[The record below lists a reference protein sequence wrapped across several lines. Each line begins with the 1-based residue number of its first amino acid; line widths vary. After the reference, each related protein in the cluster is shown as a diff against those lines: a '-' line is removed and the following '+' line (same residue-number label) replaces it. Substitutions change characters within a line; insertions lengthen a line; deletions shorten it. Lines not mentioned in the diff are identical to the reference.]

1 VGFQSMDQPAGSQGH
16 PPPPPAGAGG
26 HEGGPPFV
34 VSIAI
39 VSLIA
44 FGAGAFFVTQWESMP
59 RVVRL
64 LVLVAS
70 FIAAHGGAWLVLRR
84 PGLLP
89 EVGHALVLAG
99 VALFGPALLIT
110 AQMFS
115 AVGRLPDAVA
125 TWAAVAVLAAA
136 VVPSRPPL
144 WLALFLIFGWSFLET
159 AAFEAAFHVPF
170 LGAWVVCVGVAL
182 WRGWRT
188 EVRVAA
194 GLLTV
199 WYGLAGLGMAINS
212 PWPASAVAALFVL
225 PPAALWGLASAAE
238 ARWLPGGLVTRHG
251 ALIGLLGALV
261 TLGLA
266 RPLGIAPPTDWI
278 LPVMF
283 GVGAVAVGLGV
294 QLAVCGLSR
303 DMLLI
308 VAAVGLAVVRP
319 WLPGLPDLIGVAAPA
334 AWVVPMLTL
343 VLTLGFAVWGAVAG
357 QRFVSGAAAMAT
369 AVQAVAWAMT
379 P

>member
-1 VGFQSMDQPAGSQGH
+1 MDPSAGTQGH
-16 PPPPPAGAGG
+16 PLPPSGT

-34 VSIAI
+34 VSIVI

-59 RVVRL
+59 RVLRL
-64 LVLVAS
+64 LVLVGS
-70 FIAAHGGAWLVLRR
+70 FVAAYGGAWLVLRR

-99 VALFGPALLIT
+99 VALFGPALMIT

-125 TWAAVAVLAAA
+125 VWAAVAVLAAA
-136 VVPSRPPL
+136 LVPSRPPL

-159 AAFEAAFHVPF
+159 AAFEAAFHFPF
-170 LGAWVVCVGVAL
+170 LGAWAVCVGVAL

-188 EVRVAA
+188 EARVAA

-199 WYGLAGLGMAINS
+199 WYGLAGLGMAVNS
-212 PWPASAVAALFVL
+212 PWPASVVAAMFVL

-238 ARWLPGGLVTRHG
+238 ARWLPGGMVARHS

-261 TLGLA
+261 ALGLA
-266 RPLGIAPPTDWI
+266 RPLGIAPPSDWI
-278 LPVMF
+278 LPAML
-283 GVGAVAVGLGV
+283 GVGAVAVGLGA
-294 QLAVCGLSR
+294 QLSVCGPSR
-303 DMLLI
+303 DMVLI
-308 VAAVGLAVVRP
+308 VAAVGLAVARP
-319 WLPGLPDLIGVAAPA
+319 WLPGLPHLIGVAPPA
-334 AWVVPMLTL
+334 AWVVPLLTMM
-343 VLTLGFAVWGAVAG
+343 LTLGFAVWGAVAG
-357 QRFVSGAAAMAT
+357 QRFVTGAAAMAT